1 MAVKPHEVASQIRG
15 YIDYAIGWALWLAV
29 TALLILFVGYVART
43 MGYAI
48 PMIPKT
54 DIQPLVWAAGFVY
67 LIGKR

>member
-1 MAVKPHEVASQIRG
+1 MKPAEAASVIRG
-15 YIDYAIGWALWLAV
+15 YIDYALGWALWLAV
-29 TALLILFVGYVART
+29 TALLILFCGYVARS